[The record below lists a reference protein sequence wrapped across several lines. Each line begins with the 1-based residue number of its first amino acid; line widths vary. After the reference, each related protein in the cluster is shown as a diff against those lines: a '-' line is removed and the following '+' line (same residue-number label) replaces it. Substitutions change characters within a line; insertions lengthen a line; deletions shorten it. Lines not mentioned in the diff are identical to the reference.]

1 MAVEIIAKENINKY
15 AEILPDWL
23 ERKENIVLGYMEETL
38 PCATAVMEETDGSWI
53 ISWLWVEPEY
63 RSRGIG
69 TAMLEALCML
79 AAKKERK
86 QVRIIYSA
94 DEDWTLMIEAML
106 FKKGFLVTHQE
117 IPKMIVTEE
126 WFSYSEIFR
135 KENVK
140 KMKNA
145 SVFREVPKYLIGEF
159 LEKCE
164 INKNYLV
171 DRDALIRAD
180 ENLSTV
186 LVKNGEVLGIALIEK
201 VSEEGIYEL
210 SLLYLLPQ
218 VLRESYSFFRYTADV
233 FRESV
238 KEFKELHMVCVN
250 DTAKNLAANLLN
262 ANMYMAE
269 VGDGILSGY
278 LL

>member
-1 MAVEIIAKENINKY
+1 MAIEIITKGNIEKY
-15 AEILPDWL
+15 AELLPDWL
-23 ERKENIVLGYMEETL
+23 ERDENTVIGYMEEVI
-38 PCATAVMEETDGSWI
+38 PCATAVMEETERCWM

-79 AAKKERK
+79 AEKKGKK
-86 QVRIIYSA
+86 QIRIIYSA
-94 DEDWTLMIEAML
+94 DEEWTLMMEAML
-106 FKKGFLVTHQE
+106 FRKGFLVNHQE

-135 KENVK
+135 KQNVK
-140 KMKNA
+140 RPECAYLFKD
-145 SVFREVPKYLIGEF
+145 VPKYLIGEF
-159 LEKCE
+159 MERCE

-171 DRDALIRAD
+171 DRDVIMRAD

-186 LVKNGEVLGIALIEK
+186 LVKNGTIEGIALIENL
-201 VSEEGIYEL
+201 SEEGIYEL
-210 SLLYLLPQ
+210 SLLYLSPKA
-218 VLRESYSFFRYTADV
+218 LRESYSFFRYIADV

-238 KEFKELHMVCVN
+238 KEFKELRMFCVN
-250 DTAKNLAANLLN
+250 ETSKNLAANLLN
-262 ANMYMAE
+262 INTYMAE
-269 VGDGILSGY
+269 IGEGILAGY